1 MPRSRGDVNF
11 RSLFQDFNASKF
23 VVFTSLLIFSLLYAL
38 KLDGVL
44 NWSWWS
50 VFIPIWIWKGI
61 VGKHPTILVIIM
73 HWKPKSL
80 WLPSYL
86 VSQTIVITFSVCGAI
101 IGSYVWWRRPQNRL
115 NADEYI
121 QYKAMLIR

>member
-1 MPRSRGDVNF
+1 LFEVLPGRLRKMPRSRGDVNF

-23 VVFTSLLIFSLLYAL
+23 IIFTSLLIFSLLYAL
-38 KLDGVL
+38 KLDRVL

-50 VFIPIWIWKGI
+50 IFIPIWIWKGI
-61 VGKHPTILVIIM
+61 V
-73 HWKPKSL
+73 
-80 WLPSYL
+80 
-86 VSQTIVITFSVCGAI
+86 VCGAV

-121 QYKAMLIR
+121 QYKAMLISLATHLLLLMFELLVADNMQS

>member
-1 MPRSRGDVNF
+1 MPRSRGDVNL

-23 VVFTSLLIFSLLYAL
+23 VVFTSLLTFSLLYAL

-61 VGKHPTILVIIM
+61 VGEYRLLKDNSFVKYPALSY
-73 HWKPKSL
+73 HW
-80 WLPSYL
+80 
-86 VSQTIVITFSVCGAI
+86 
-101 IGSYVWWRRPQNRL
+101 
-115 NADEYI
+115 
-121 QYKAMLIR
+121 M